1 LYRRHTGSQD
11 GVGQSQWD
19 PEGKSFFLLR
29 TGKASIGLGETI
41 ETALKTE
48 QLIPESA
55 ELPWSNLERLMSS
68 EPIRKRAGISFSNGT
83 LTYLTDKTA
92 NLRTLQKIAQDFS
105 SHSGNRKKALDD
117 IWNNEKK
124 HKYFDELKTAG
135 FAIDVGPNARTT
147 ATSPIGAA
155 SSSMI
160 ARSVSRGRAP
170 KDKRLIANSDDNPF
184 VNQPDLGRAEK
195 IWRELQFTLEF
206 EKHDNAIAVLMRVL
220 PELSITHYA
229 RQQGLVSGASDSF
242 SRRVSAVADSMLN
255 RGFFD
260 KKARSII
267 AKFESDKPIA
277 SAHSMHQYVHN
288 PNSPGQLRH
297 ESNLDRN

>member
-1 LYRRHTGSQD
+1 MPSPSTRLPKSNQQRETHLSD
-11 GVGQSQWD
+11 G
-19 PEGKSFFLLR
+19 KR
-29 TGKASIGLGETI
+29 
-41 ETALKTE
+41 
-48 QLIPESA
+48 ES
-55 ELPWSNLERLMSS
+55 PRFNH
-68 EPIRKRAGISFSNGT
+68 AGTCS
-83 LTYLTDKTA
+83 
-92 NLRTLQKIAQDFS
+92 
-105 SHSGNRKKALDD
+105 
-117 IWNNEKK
+117 
-124 HKYFDELKTAG
+124 
-135 FAIDVGPNARTT
+135 
-147 ATSPIGAA
+147 SPIGAA

-220 PELSITHYA
+220 LELSITHYA

-267 AKFESDKPIA
+267 AKFESDKPIV

-288 PNSPGQLRH
+288 PNFHPVSSDMKAIWIVIRQIVMNSVR
-297 ESNLDRN
+297 